1 MKGWVKM
8 KKIAFLII
16 ALLLILC
23 SGNGLATQN
32 QRSSLCL
39 STIAAN
45 TEKPQKIKNLK
56 ITTANKSKYLKLT
69 WNAQPEAKGYQI
81 FRSTSGKTGTYE
93 RIAVVKKAAY
103 ADKGLKNSTTYYYK
117 VRAYAKQNGNTI
129 YGAFA
134 KTNLS
139 TRVTADYVAKRFGI
153 VYKAMDRFFTET
165 AVSYE
170 NTFLF
175 YLRED
180 LDKYGLEHE
189 GEYISSSFQTK
200 AEAVS
205 VLQKYLTK
213 KPASNLVDYRFFY
226 IDGELYLWVP
236 VGGAEEY
243 LILDKITAS
252 INNGSDRALNVT
264 VHSLWRGLDGDYPV
278 DYRINVKYENGRWV
292 FDDHRVWYS
301 AFYSYGYSYY
311 S

>member
-1 MKGWVKM
+1 MKRIVS
-8 KKIAFLII
+8 LIVV
-16 ALLLILC
+16 LIMILGI
-23 SGNGLATQN
+23 GNGLT
-32 QRSSLCL
+32 SSNLSSPLFL
-39 STIAAN
+39 STAAAKAV
-45 TEKPQKIKNLK
+45 KPQKIKNLQ

-69 WNAQPEAKGYQI
+69 WSAQPAAKGYQV

-153 VYKAMDRFFTET
+153 AYKAMDRFFTET
-165 AVSYE
+165 AVTYE

-236 VGGAEEY
+236 IGGAEEY

-252 INNGSDRALNVT
+252 INNSSDRALNVT
-264 VHSLWRGLDGDYPV
+264 IHSLWREQDGDYPV
-278 DYRINVKYENGRWV
+278 DYTMKMKYENGRWV
-292 FDDHRVWYS
+292 FDNHNVWNS
-301 AFYSYGYSYY
+301 VFYSYGYSYY

>member
-1 MKGWVKM
+1 M
-8 KKIAFLII
+8 KKIVFLII

-69 WNAQPEAKGYQI
+69 WSAQPAAKGYQV
-81 FRSTSGKTGTYE
+81 FRSTSGKTGTYK
-93 RIAVVKKAAY
+93 RVAVVKKAVY

-117 VRAYAKQNGNTI
+117 VRAYAKKNGNTI

-139 TRVTADYVAKRFGI
+139 TQVTADYVAKRFAT
-153 VYKAMDRFFTET
+153 VYKATCHFFFEKAVTNEKTYDLCWNEDLVYYGLQHPGFYVSSRFETKREAIKALNKYLSKRTATKLVNDRF
-165 AVSYE
+165 Y
-170 NTFLF
+170 
-175 YLRED
+175 
-180 LDKYGLEHE
+180 
-189 GEYISSSFQTK
+189 
-200 AEAVS
+200 
-205 VLQKYLTK
+205 
-213 KPASNLVDYRFFY
+213 Y
-226 IDGELYLWVP
+226 IDGDLFVWTPE
-236 VGGAEEY
+236 GGAEEFM
-243 LILDKITAS
+243 LLDKISAN
-252 INNGSDRALNVT
+252 IHKRADLNQNVT
-264 VHSLWRGLDGDYPV
+264 IHAMWRLCVGDEWTENYTM
-278 DYRINVKYENGRWV
+278 NMNYENGRWV